1 MYKVPRTVSGEGT
14 EVEGRRQEHVFRSE
28 IPRIWSETAR
38 ATWGWSVASLFEE
51 QVRRNPQAAALVFE
65 GASLSYAAL
74 NARANRLAYL
84 LIRAGIGP
92 EHIVALALPRSLE
105 LVVAILGVLK
115 SGAAYLPLDFDYPQ
129 DRLAFMLEDA
139 SPLRLITSG
148 EIEARLPPGPPAIIL
163 DHPDTLA
170 ELARMPDRDPTD
182 LERIA
187 ALRPSNQAYI
197 IYTSGSTGRPKGVV
211 VTHAGI
217 ANLAASQIER
227 FAITADSRILQFAS
241 VSFDASVSELCTAL
255 LSGARL
261 VLAPPSK
268 LLPGEPLSALI
279 RQTGVTHAT
288 LPPSVLTAL
297 TADGLPGGFT
307 LVTAGEA
314 CPARLVEQWSR
325 GRRMINA
332 YGPTE
337 TTVCATMSGPLTGA
351 MAPPLGRPIWNVGV
365 YILDKMLSPV
375 PVGTPG
381 ELYVAGVGLARG
393 YLGRPDLTA
402 ERFLPN
408 PFGAAGSRMYRTG
421 DMACWRSDGS
431 IEFLGRA
438 DQQVKIRGMRVE
450 PGEIEAV
457 LAAHA
462 AVAQVAV
469 VAREDYAGQQQLVG
483 YVVAVE
489 GQRVDGA
496 ALRGYVALLLP
507 DYMVPA
513 AVVPLSVLPLTP
525 NGKLDRKALPMPEF
539 SSTRT
544 APNTP
549 QEALLA
555 QLFAEV
561 LGLEQFGME
570 ESFFDLG
577 GHSIGATRLISR
589 IRATLGM
596 TLELDDV
603 FDTPTVA
610 GLAARL
616 EAAPAQSCA
625 LPTLERIER
634 REELPLSFSQQ
645 RLWFLDQLEPG
656 SPFYNMP
663 GAVRLTGPLEVE
675 VLRRA
680 LNEVV
685 RRHESLR
692 TTLTVVNDAPVQVI
706 AERLEIDLPVTDLS
720 AMAQGQRGAEALRL
734 MQAEKQQAFE
744 LSVGPL
750 IRARLLRLE
759 RNDHTLLVTVQ
770 HTVADGWSMGL
781 LVNEIAALYAA
792 FVRGMPSPL
801 PELAVQYADYA
812 HWQRRWLSGEL
823 LQSQLSYWKRQLAG
837 SPALL
842 ELPTDRPRP
851 RVRSYRGSAHA
862 GCVLPRVLMVPLQEL
877 AAESNATL
885 FMAMLTILDV
895 VLLRWTEK
903 TDLVVGTVMAGRTH
917 AAIEPLIGCFINFLP
932 LRVQASAHDSTK
944 ELLRRITATVREA
957 YAQQDAPFEKITEVV
972 NPRRDPSHNPI
983 FNVGFLLQNFPES
996 TPCGDD
1002 LVVEMLPITQDTAT
1016 LDLRFVAQETAD
1028 GVHFA
1033 CEYRTD
1039 LFERAT
1045 IEAVLEAYRAMLA
1058 QCVERPEA
1066 ALSEL
1071 PFSQP
1076 LREQKRLRAG
1086 DATAPLNL
1094 VIAST
1099 FTAVPVHDALAFWMQ
1114 QFGIAATIEF
1124 APYNQ
1129 VFQILLDSKSPFA
1142 ANRDGANILLLRL
1155 EDWIRHADREVTQ
1168 AEHLA
1173 RLRQNAAELL
1183 TAVATCVRHS
1193 GVPLLVGFCPMS
1205 GSLRARPEHYGFVDA
1220 LQRQLLVDL
1229 RAMAGVYPLDPEELN
1244 RLYPVVDYED
1254 VHGDALGH
1262 IPYSTEMYTAL
1273 ATFLVR
1279 KIIALRTRPYKV
1291 IVLDCDDTL
1300 WRGACGEVGPAGV
1313 DITPAHLALQRFM
1326 QQQFDAGMLLCLSSK
1341 NNAEDVAAVFEH
1353 NADMVL
1359 EPEHFIASRINWG
1372 SKSRGIQELA
1382 AELQLGIDSFI
1393 FVDDNPLECAEV
1405 QANCPGVLV
1414 VQLPRQAER
1423 IAAFLDQVWAFDHM
1437 AITADAQRRTR
1448 QYRENRDR
1456 EALRAQVSSFDEFLA
1471 SLQLQVRIGQP
1482 QGTQLDRAAELTQ
1495 RTNQFN
1501 LRPQPRHAG
1510 EIRALA
1516 DRCLVLEVSD
1526 RFGEYGLTGVIVYE
1540 IDGSELTVDT
1550 LLLSCRI
1557 LGRGVEYRV
1566 LAHLGRI
1573 AQNAGCAT
1581 LALPYRATGKNQPLL
1596 SFLEAV
1602 AGATTDQ
1609 GRSPQCFT
1617 LPASQAIGLRPA
1629 QSADAG
1635 AAAST
1640 PETAAPAADSLLNSS
1655 LVVRIANEF
1664 NTPRQILHCLAR
1676 STLQSAAPGQDYIA
1690 PGTATEQ
1697 QLADVW
1703 ATALNRDKVSIRDDF
1718 FALGGNSLLAT
1729 QVISKIRATFHVELP
1744 VRALFDA
1751 PTVEALATTIAEAR
1765 LDLLDET
1772 ELEALLERMGSAGDL
1787 I

>member
-1 MYKVPRTVSGEGT
+1 MYRVPRTVSGEAAEG
-14 EVEGRRQEHVFRSE
+14 EGRRQEHVFRSE
-28 IPRIWSETAR
+28 IPQIWNETAH
-38 ATWGWSVASLFEE
+38 ATRGWNVASLFEE
-51 QVRRNPQAAALVFE
+51 QVRRNPAAAAVAFE

-84 LIRAGIGP
+84 LIRGGIGP

-115 SGAAYLPLDFDYPQ
+115 SGAAYLPLDFDYPR
-129 DRLAFMLEDA
+129 DRLVFMIENA
-139 SPLRLITSG
+139 SPIRVITSG

-163 DHPDTLA
+163 DNPDTL
-170 ELARMPDRDPTD
+170 EQLALMPDGNPTD
-182 LERIA
+182 LDRIS
-187 ALRPSNQAYI
+187 ALCPSNQAYV

-241 VSFDASVSELCTAL
+241 VSFDAAVSELCTAL

-268 LLPGEPLSALI
+268 LLPGEALSALI
-279 RQTGVTHAT
+279 TQTGATHAT
-288 LPPSVLTAL
+288 LPPSALAAL
-297 TADGLPGGFT
+297 TADGLPNGFT
-307 LVTAGEA
+307 LITAGEA
-314 CPARLVEQWSR
+314 CPARLVGQWSS

-337 TTVCATMSGPLTGA
+337 TTVCATMSEPLSGA

-365 YILDKMLSPV
+365 YILDEVLNPV
-375 PVGTPG
+375 PDGTPG
-381 ELYVAGVGLARG
+381 ELYVTGIGLARG

-421 DMACWRSDGS
+421 DMAYRRSDGS

-462 AVAQVAV
+462 TVAQAAV
-469 VAREDYAGQQQLVG
+469 VAREDYSGQQQLVG
-483 YVVAVE
+483 YVVAAAGE
-489 GQRVDGA
+489 RVDGA
-496 ALRGYVALLLP
+496 ALRRYAAQLLP

-513 AVVPLSVLPLTP
+513 AVVPLAALPLTP

-539 SSTRT
+539 SLTRA

-549 QEALLA
+549 QESLLA

-589 IRATLGM
+589 IRATFGV
-596 TLELDDV
+596 TLELDEV

-610 GLAARL
+610 GIAARL
-616 EAAPAQSCA
+616 EAAAPCA
-625 LPTLERIER
+625 LPALERIKL
-634 REELPLSFSQQ
+634 REEMPLSFSQQ

-663 GAVRLTGPLEVE
+663 GAVRLTGPLEAD

-680 LNEVV
+680 LNEIV

-706 AERLEIDLPVTDLS
+706 AERLEIELPLTDLT
-720 AMAQGQRGAEALRL
+720 AMAQGERAAETLRL

-759 RNDHTLLVTVQ
+759 RSDHTLLITVQ
-770 HTVADGWSMGL
+770 HTVGDGWSMGL
-781 LVNEIAALYAA
+781 LVNEIAVLYAA
-792 FVRGMPSPL
+792 FVRGRPSPL
-801 PELAVQYADYA
+801 PELAIQYADYA

-823 LQSQLSYWKRQLAG
+823 LQGQLNYWKGQLAG

-851 RVRSYRGSAHA
+851 KLRSQRGSAHA
-862 GCVLPRVLMVPLQEL
+862 ACVLPRALMAPLQEL

-895 VLLRWTEK
+895 VLLRWTER
-903 TDLVVGTVMAGRTH
+903 TDLVVGTVVAGRTH

-932 LRVQASAHDSTK
+932 LRVQAAAHDSTK

-957 YAQQDAPFEKITEVV
+957 YAHQDAPFEKIAEAV
-972 NPRRDPSHNPI
+972 NPRRDPNHNPI

-996 TPCGDD
+996 APCSDD
-1002 LVVEMLPITQDTAT
+1002 LMAEMLPITQDTAT

-1028 GVHFA
+1028 GVHFG
-1033 CEYRTD
+1033 CEYRTE
-1039 LFERAT
+1039 LFEQGT
-1045 IEAVLEAYRAMLA
+1045 VEAVLEAYRAMLA
-1058 QCVERPEA
+1058 QCVERPDA
-1066 ALSEL
+1066 PLGEL
-1071 PFSQP
+1071 PFSQA
-1076 LREQKRLRAG
+1076 LREQKRLRG
-1086 DATAPLNL
+1086 GATAVLNL
-1094 VIAST
+1094 VVAST
-1099 FTAVPVHDALAFWMQ
+1099 FTAEPVHDALAFWMQ
-1114 QFGIAATIEF
+1114 QFGIASTFEF

-1129 VFQILLDSKSPFA
+1129 VLQILLDSKSRFA

-1155 EDWIRHADREVTQ
+1155 EDWIRHADPEVAQ
-1168 AEHLA
+1168 EEHLA
-1173 RLRQNAAELL
+1173 RLRQNAADLL
-1183 TAVATCVRHS
+1183 AALATYVRHAE
-1193 GVPLLVGFCPMS
+1193 VPLLVCFCPPS
-1205 GSLRARPEHYGFVDA
+1205 GALRARPEHYGFVDA
-1220 LQRQLLVDL
+1220 LQRRLLVDL
-1229 RAMAGVYPLDPEELN
+1229 RAMAGVYPLGPEELN

-1262 IPYSTEMYTAL
+1262 IPYSAEMYTAL
-1273 ATFLVR
+1273 ATLLAR

-1300 WRGACGEVGPAGV
+1300 WRGACGEAGPAGV
-1313 DITPAHLALQRFM
+1313 GITPAHRALQRFM
-1326 QQQFDAGMLLCLSSK
+1326 REQFEAGMLLCLSSK

-1353 NADMVL
+1353 NADML
-1359 EPEHFIASRINWG
+1359 LKPEHFIASRINWG
-1372 SKSRGIQELA
+1372 SKSRSIEELA

-1405 QANCPGVLV
+1405 QAHCPGVLV
-1414 VQLPRQAER
+1414 VQLPREAER
-1423 IAAFLDQVWAFDHM
+1423 IAAFLDQVWAFDRVV
-1437 AITADAQRRTR
+1437 ITADAQGRTR

-1456 EALRAQVSSFDEFLA
+1456 DALRAGVSSFDEFLA
-1471 SLQLQVRIGQP
+1471 SLQLQIKIGPP
-1482 QGTQLDRAAELTQ
+1482 QSAQLDRAAELTQ

-1510 EIRALA
+1510 EIQALT
-1516 DRCLVLEVSD
+1516 DRCRVVEVID
-1526 RFGEYGLTGVIVYE
+1526 RFGNYGLTGVIVYE
-1540 IDGSELTVDT
+1540 IDGGELSVDT

-1557 LGRGVEYRV
+1557 LGRGVEHRV
-1566 LAHLGRI
+1566 LAHLGSI
-1573 AQNAGCAT
+1573 AQDAGCAT

-1596 SFLEAV
+1596 NFLEAV
-1602 AGATTDQ
+1602 AGATTDE
-1609 GRSPQCFT
+1609 GRRPQCFT
-1617 LPASQAIGLRPA
+1617 LPASRAIGLQPA

-1635 AAAST
+1635 VARSA
-1640 PETAAPAADSLLNSS
+1640 PPRTAVLAADSLLNSS
-1655 LVVRIANEF
+1655 LVLRIANEL
-1664 NTPRQILHCLAR
+1664 NTPQQILRCLAAA
-1676 STLQSAAPGQDYIA
+1676 TMQSVGAGQDYMA

-1697 QLADVW
+1697 QLADIW
-1703 ATALNRDKVSIRDDF
+1703 AAALNRDKVSIWDDF

-1729 QVISKIRATFHVELP
+1729 QVISKIRATFHIELP
-1744 VRALFDA
+1744 VRAIFEA
-1751 PTVEALATTIAEAR
+1751 PTVESLATAIAEAR

-1772 ELEALLERMGSAGDL
+1772 ELEALLEQVSSAGDL